1 MSGLSLDLTINVPA
15 DEWAFC
21 QRRLTYLETLLLRL
35 VRDRRS
41 IQEWYDAEELAA
53 LRLPGLPGTG
63 RAVARKATAARWH
76 RRWSDGGQRRYVYH
90 VTSLPARAF
99 DALIARILDLPE
111 MAIENETIS
120 FSIADTACAP
130 PEPAAIDPTTAPAW
144 VLPLMRL
151 LRGSGGDLGVA
162 WRELPEHLPRGV
174 ALPTTEEAAMVLVSL
189 GLHRRH
195 PGQDGCAVFK

>member
-1 MSGLSLDLTINVPA
+1 MSGLSFDLTINVPA

-35 VRDRRS
+35 VRDRRN

-53 LRLPGLPGTG
+53 LRLPGLPGSG
-63 RAVARKATAARWH
+63 RAVARKATAARW
-76 RRWSDGGQRRYVYH
+76 QRRRADDGRSRRHVYH

-111 MAIENETIS
+111 MDEAPQLPALSQAAAEKVQH
-120 FSIADTACAP
+120 ADTN
-130 PEPAAIDPTTAPAW
+130 TAPAW

-151 LRGSGGDLGVA
+151 MKGHGGNLGAA

-174 ALPTTEEAAMVLVSL
+174 ALPTTEEAAMILVGL
-189 GLHRRH
+189 GLAGRG
-195 PGQDGCAVFK
+195 PS